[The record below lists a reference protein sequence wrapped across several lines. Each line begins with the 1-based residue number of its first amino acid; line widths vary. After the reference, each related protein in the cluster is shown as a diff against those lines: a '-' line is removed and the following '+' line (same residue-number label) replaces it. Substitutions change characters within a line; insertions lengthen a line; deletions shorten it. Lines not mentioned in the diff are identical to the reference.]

1 MEKEIREHTEEMLKN
16 NIIRPSES
24 PWNSPIILLKKKGKS
39 RFVSDFREVN
49 KKTKSDTYPLPNIK
63 DCVERMQGAKFWTKV
78 DAASAYWS
86 VELEEKDREK
96 TAFSIPHGK
105 FEFNVMTFGLRNAGA
120 TYQRMMDIVLA
131 GLPPDRVLAYLDDI
145 VIFSR
150 TLEEHVRDVDRVL
163 EKLEA
168 GGITLRPEKCL
179 FASDEVDYLG
189 YYMNEEGIR
198 PQKAL
203 VEAIQDFNRPKTKKE
218 VRRFLGTVGFYRD
231 FIRNFADISSPLR
244 RLTQNN
250 VRFKWSED
258 CETSFE
264 ELKKLL
270 IQYPV
275 LAFPITNKEFIV
287 EVDASKFAV
296 GGVLQQE
303 QHDGTVKPV
312 SYCSFALS
320 AAQSNW
326 EPYSQETFALVLAV
340 RKWHPYLYGNRF
352 TFRSDHNPLKNIR
365 NKKDPRGKIANWLM
379 ELEEY
384 DYVIQHIPG
393 KDNVIADCLSRSGTN
408 TETSTEQ
415 A

>member
-1 MEKEIREHTEEMLKN
+1 
-16 NIIRPSES
+16 
-24 PWNSPIILLKKKGKS
+24 
-39 RFVSDFREVN
+39 
-49 KKTKSDTYPLPNIK
+49 
-63 DCVERMQGAKFWTKV
+63 
-78 DAASAYWS
+78 
-86 VELEEKDREK
+86 
-96 TAFSIPHGK
+96 
-105 FEFNVMTFGLRNAGA
+105 
-120 TYQRMMDIVLA
+120 
-131 GLPPDRVLAYLDDI
+131 
-145 VIFSR
+145 
-150 TLEEHVRDVDRVL
+150 
-163 EKLEA
+163 
-168 GGITLRPEKCL
+168 
-179 FASDEVDYLG
+179 
-189 YYMNEEGIR
+189 MNEEGIH

-203 VEAIQDFNRPKTKKE
+203 VEAIQDFNCPKTKKE
-218 VRRFLGTVGFYRD
+218 VRQFLGTVGFYRD
-231 FIRNFADISSPLR
+231 FIRNFADISSPSR

-312 SYCSFALS
+312 NYCSFALS

-384 DYVIQHIPG
+384 DYVIQHIPE
-393 KDNVIADCLSRSGTN
+393 KDNVIAECLSRSGTN
-408 TETSTEQ
+408 TEPPPSRLDEYLNSVSDEFKEHYVQ
-415 A
+415 PSRKMS